1 MRARRSADW
10 IEGPSDASVRSMGI
24 QFGTMMRSPALHALF
39 ALVAL
44 TACEVLQGAPEGGLL
59 TFEVREVPW
68 DPPSPRIVL
77 FVSNDTT
84 YPCLNYR
91 IENELTVQN
100 HSIRVAMSGVVSAPN
115 VCLNAIGPAQIR
127 SPLPIADGTYTLEFV
142 RGGQTD
148 RYVLTVTASAIQ
160 ITILEARFTRPT
172 ALRFPRAPR
181 PSSD

>member
-1 MRARRSADW
+1 
-10 IEGPSDASVRSMGI
+10 
-24 QFGTMMRSPALHALF
+24 MRSSALY

-44 TACEVLQGAPEGGLL
+44 VAITACQALPGPPEGGLL

-68 DPPSPRIVL
+68 DPPTPRIVL
-77 FVSNDTT
+77 FVSNDST

-100 HSIRVAMSGVVSAPN
+100 HSIRVAMSGAVSAPN
-115 VCLNAIGPAQIR
+115 VCLTAIGPAQIR

-142 RGGQTD
+142 RGGLTD

-160 ITILEARFTRPT
+160 ITPLETHFTRPT
-172 ALRFPRAPR
+172 AIRFPRAA
-181 PSSD
+181 